1 MLHNQC
7 SSFQNIHLHC
17 RLDPHWL
24 TAAPSNRLSAHSET
38 QRCVCLC
45 PGEVSL
51 AGREPVALQAWHW
64 SSAHGSGWRS
74 RLPPEAPG
82 LRPAPGRAEPRPSA
96 DPAWCRPTPGSCWTR
111 RDPWR
116 SMAVGVREWDAALRR
131 GTATPPSPPHT
142 SSKPAPRSSP
152 PETDHCTDG
161 NQQRLTREIWAGQ
174 PLRVSLYT
182 LHEVQAE
189 QLSFLL
195 VCLLKTWVL
204 SHLTRA

>member
-1 MLHNQC
+1 M
-7 SSFQNIHLHC
+7 
-17 RLDPHWL
+17 
-24 TAAPSNRLSAHSET
+24 AAPSNRLSAHSET

-45 PGEVSL
+45 PGEVWL

-82 LRPAPGRAEPRPSA
+82 LHPAPGRAEPRPSA

-161 NQQRLTREIWAGQ
+161 YQQRLTREIWAGQ
-174 PLRVSLYT
+174 TTKSQFIHITWGASRTTVISLG
-182 LHEVQAE
+182 
-189 QLSFLL
+189 LSSQNLSVESFDP
-195 VCLLKTWVL
+195 CLKLQEKFNTPYL
-204 SHLTRA
+204 